1 MARILDSGAIL
12 ATLLLLTCSG
22 CARRASLGEVPNS
35 AGYTTNPDYNPNSPS
50 LLQGL
55 SDASINDWNFKSK
68 F

>member
-22 CARRASLGEVPNS
+22 CAAARRWGEVPNS